1 MPEKLLLAIT
11 ITFSLNLF
19 LGGNWPSSTQASD
32 TQAAEK
38 AQLPVGSS
46 PLTND
51 SKVQVLLPNFIKP
64 PAL

>member
-19 LGGNWPSSTQASD
+19 LRGNWPSSTQASS

-38 AQLPVGSS
+38 AQLPASS
-46 PLTND
+46 RQLASD
-51 SKVQVLLPNFIKP
+51 SDSQALFSSFITT

>member
-19 LGGNWPSSTQASD
+19 LGGNWASSTQASN
-32 TQAAEK
+32 TQASEK
-38 AQLPVGSS
+38 AQLSVGSS
-46 PLTND
+46 PLAND

>member
-19 LGGNWPSSTQASD
+19 LGGNWPSSSQASNI
-32 TQAAEK
+32 QASEK
-38 AQLPVGSS
+38 AQLSIGSS
-46 PLTND
+46 PLAND
-51 SKVQVLLPNFIKP
+51 AEVQVLLPNFIKP

>member
-19 LGGNWPSSTQASD
+19 LGGNWPSSTQAS
-32 TQAAEK
+32 EK

-46 PLTND
+46 QMAPESAAQTFL
-51 SKVQVLLPNFIKP
+51 SSLIKP
-64 PAL
+64 PTL

>member
-19 LGGNWPSSTQASD
+19 LGGNWPSSTQASE
-32 TQAAEK
+32 Q

-46 PLTND
+46 PLAND
-51 SKVQVLLPNFIKP
+51 SEVQVLLSNFIKP

>member
-19 LGGNWPSSTQASD
+19 LGGNWPSSTQASN
-32 TQAAEK
+32 TQASEQ

-46 PLTND
+46 PLAND
-51 SKVQVLLPNFIKP
+51 SEVQVLLSNFIKP